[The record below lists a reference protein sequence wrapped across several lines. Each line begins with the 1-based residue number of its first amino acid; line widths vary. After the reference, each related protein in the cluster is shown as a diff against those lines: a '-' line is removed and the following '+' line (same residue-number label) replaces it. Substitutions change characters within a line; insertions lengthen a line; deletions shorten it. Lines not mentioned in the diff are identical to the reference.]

1 MSAFVVSEEEQLMN
15 EKPPEYSTK
24 FTKRVI
30 QRAKEM
36 RSMSCCSKFSLP
48 KIDKFTP
55 GPGEYKVSDKDSRRI
70 CYKFR
75 RAASS
80 IETRP
85 DKQKED
91 NMHYHPN
98 YEYFEPHKY
107 TSFISS
113 TPRKNFYKVDKDIL
127 ASPA

>member
-1 MSAFVVSEEEQLMN
+1 
-15 EKPPEYSTK
+15 
-24 FTKRVI
+24 
-30 QRAKEM
+30 M
-36 RSMSCCSKFSLP
+36 RSISCSSKYSLP

-55 GPGEYKVSDKDSRRI
+55 GPGEYKVAGENDRRI

-91 NMHYHPN
+91 NMHYNPN
-98 YEYFEPHKY
+98 YGYFEPNRY

-113 TPRKNFYKVDKDIL
+113 TPRKDFY
-127 ASPA
+127 